1 MIVFQELYLQKEKW
15 TRVAAGPQQ
24 TRPFAGRV
32 YNLKFW
38 TKGRWAFFF
47 EILMI
52 ELATRLRFSQQGSC
66 LSLLLTCKGWSP
78 KVGAPYPS
86 TSHWSRLELIRSPQ
100 RQWCGWTEK
109 LVELVALTVF
119 MGCWAS
125 VSLWTCYSSPP
136 KICNNHHKK
145 QPF

>member
-1 MIVFQELYLQKEKW
+1 MIALQELYLQKEKW

-24 TRPFAGRV
+24 TRPFSGRV

-38 TKGRWAFFF
+38 TKGRWPFFF
-47 EILMI
+47 EILVVESVTCFSLTGVLSVFAFSMQ
-52 ELATRLRFSQQGSC
+52 RLESQGGCPISQYFP
-66 LSLLLTCKGWSP
+66 WS
-78 KVGAPYPS
+78 
-86 TSHWSRLELIRSPQ
+86 HLELIRSPQ

-109 LVELVALTVF
+109 IVELVALTVF

-136 KICNNHHKK
+136 KICDNHHKK